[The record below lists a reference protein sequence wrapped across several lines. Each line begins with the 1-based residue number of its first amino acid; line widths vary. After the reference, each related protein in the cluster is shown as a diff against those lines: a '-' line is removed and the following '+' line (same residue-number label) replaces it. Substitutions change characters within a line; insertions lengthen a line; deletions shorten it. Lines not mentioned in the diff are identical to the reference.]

1 MIINHDTQKD
11 DVAIVSPLE
20 PVTAGSFMVDLE
32 RNVIPKLSKHM
43 ICWKRYVDDAISYIK
58 TIFIEYVLS
67 RLDSFHRK
75 IKFIFKEE
83 KDNEN
88 SFSDMILRN
97 DSSIDTTLGKR
108 KTDEKLS
115 KNS

>member
-1 MIINHDTQKD
+1 
-11 DVAIVSPLE
+11 
-20 PVTAGSFMVDLE
+20 
-32 RNVIPKLSKHM
+32 M

-67 RLDSFHRK
+67 LLDSFHRK

-97 DSSIDTTLGKR
+97 DSSIDTTVR
-108 KTDEKLS
+108 KTKS
-115 KNS
+115 